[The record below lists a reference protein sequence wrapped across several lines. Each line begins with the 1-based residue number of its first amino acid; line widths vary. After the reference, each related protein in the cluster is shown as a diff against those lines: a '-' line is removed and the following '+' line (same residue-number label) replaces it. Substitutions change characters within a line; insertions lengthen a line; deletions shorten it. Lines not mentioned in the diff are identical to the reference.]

1 MTRGWQLTRGDDG
14 VDARLLDDVGDPG
27 AGDVTV
33 DVTWSGINY
42 KDALAFTGNPG
53 VMRIDPLVPGIDLVG
68 RVSASDDERWSIG
81 DRVLLNGDGAGETH
95 HGGLAERAR
104 VSGGALVAV
113 PDSVDDRQAAGIGT
127 AGFTA
132 MLAVLSL
139 EDHHAE
145 LDSVVVT
152 GASGGVG
159 SFAIA
164 LLARAG
170 ATVIASSGRPEH
182 AEQLRRLGAAEV
194 IDRGELDR
202 EGRPLDTQTYSAAI
216 DSVGG
221 RTLATVLSRT
231 QQGGT
236 VAACGLAGGTEL
248 PTTVMPVILRG
259 VTLAGINSVHCPT
272 PLRERAW
279 QRLARD
285 LDPDVIDDIVTEV
298 TLDGARSAADDLLA
312 GRVRGR
318 IAVDVRGASR

>member
-1 MTRGWQLTRGDDG
+1 MTRGWQLTRGDDR
-14 VDARLLDDVGDPG
+14 VDARLLDDVGDLG

-33 DVTWSGINY
+33 DITWSGINY

-68 RVSASDDERWSIG
+68 RVSASDDDRWSIG

-95 HGGLAERAR
+95 HGGLAEQGR

-113 PDSVDDRQAAGIGT
+113 PDNLTDRQAAGIGT

-145 LDSVVVT
+145 LDSVLVT

-159 SFAIA
+159 SFAIT

-182 AEQLRRLGAAEV
+182 AEQLTLLGAGEV
-194 IDRGELDR
+194 IDRSELER

-231 QQGGT
+231 RQRGT

-248 PTTVMPVILRG
+248 PTTVMPFILRG
-259 VTLAGINSVHCPT
+259 VTLAGINSVQCPLE
-272 PLRERAW
+272 LRKRAW
-279 QRLARD
+279 ERLARD
-285 LDPDVIDDIVTEV
+285 LDPSIIDSVVT
-298 TLDGARSAADDLLA
+298 TIDLDDARRGADDLLA

-318 IAVDVRGASR
+318 LAVDVGGAS

>member
-1 MTRGWQLTRGDDG
+1 MTRGWLLTRGEDG
-14 VDARLLDDVGDPG
+14 VDARLSDDVGDLG
-27 AGDVTV
+27 EGDVTV

-68 RVSASDDERWSIG
+68 RVSASDDDRWSIG
-81 DRVLLNGDGAGETH
+81 DRVLLNGNGAGETH

-104 VSGGALVAV
+104 VSGSALVAV
-113 PDSVDDRQAAGIGT
+113 PDALTDRQAAGIGT

-139 EDHHAE
+139 EDHGAE
-145 LDSVVVT
+145 LDSVLVT

-159 SFAIA
+159 SFAIT

-170 ATVIASSGRPEH
+170 ATVIASSGRAEH
-182 AEQLRRLGAAEV
+182 AEQLRRLGAAEI

-202 EGRPLDTQTYSAAI
+202 DTRPLDTQAYSAAI

-231 QQGGT
+231 RQGGT
-236 VAACGLAGGTEL
+236 VATCGLAGGSEL
-248 PTTVMPVILRG
+248 PTTVMPFILRA

-272 PLRERAW
+272 AQRERAW

-285 LDPDVIDDIVTEV
+285 LDAEVIDGIVTDVAVEN
-298 TLDGARSAADDLLA
+298 ARAAAADLLA

-318 IAVDVRGASR
+318 IAIDVRGASR

>member
-1 MTRGWQLTRGDDG
+1 MTRGWQLTRRDDG
-14 VDARLLDDVGDPG
+14 VDARLVDDVGDLGP
-27 AGDVTV
+27 GDVTV
-33 DVTWSGINY
+33 EVTWSGINY

-53 VMRIDPLVPGIDLVG
+53 VMRLDPLVPGIDLVG
-68 RVSASDDERWSIG
+68 RVSASDDARWTIG

-104 VSGGALVAV
+104 VSGAALVAV
-113 PDSVDDRQAAGIGT
+113 PDSLTDRQAAGIGT

-139 EDHHAE
+139 EDHAAPM
-145 LDSVVVT
+145 DSVLVT

-182 AEQLRRLGAAEV
+182 VEHLRRLGAAEI
-194 IDRGELDR
+194 IDRDELDVDS
-202 EGRPLDTQTYSAAI
+202 RPLDTQTYSAAI

-221 RTLATVLSRT
+221 RTLATILSRT
-231 QQGGT
+231 RHGGT
-236 VAACGLAGGTEL
+236 VASCGLAGGSEL
-248 PTTVMPVILRG
+248 PTTVMPFILRA
-259 VTLAGINSVHCPT
+259 VTLTGINSVHCPT
-272 PLRERAW
+272 VHRERAW

-285 LDPDVIDDIVTEV
+285 LNAEVIDAIITE
-298 TLDGARSAADDLLA
+298 TSLDDARAAAASLLT
-312 GRVRGR
+312 GGVRGR
-318 IAVDVRGASR
+318 IAVEVRGASR

>member
-1 MTRGWQLTRGDDG
+1 MGD
-14 VDARLLDDVGDPG
+14 LG

-33 DVTWSGINY
+33 DITWSGINY

-68 RVSASDDERWSIG
+68 RVSASDDDRWEHRRPRSAQRRRCG
-81 DRVLLNGDGAGETH
+81 RDPPRRPSPS
-95 HGGLAERAR
+95 RAAF
-104 VSGGALVAV
+104 SGGALVAV
-113 PDSVDDRQAAGIGT
+113 PDNLTDRQAAGIGT

-145 LDSVVVT
+145 LDSVLVT

-159 SFAIA
+159 SFAIT

-182 AEQLRRLGAAEV
+182 AEQLTLLGAGEV
-194 IDRGELDR
+194 IDRSELER

-231 QQGGT
+231 RQRGT

-248 PTTVMPVILRG
+248 PTTVMPFILRG
-259 VTLAGINSVHCPT
+259 VTLAGINSVQCPLE
-272 PLRERAW
+272 LRKRAW
-279 QRLARD
+279 ERLARD
-285 LDPDVIDDIVTEV
+285 LDPSIIDSVVT
-298 TLDGARSAADDLLA
+298 TIDLDDARRGADDLLA

-318 IAVDVRGASR
+318 LAVDVGGAS